1 MTASRPEKKE
11 CDVLILG
18 ASLAGSCLAR
28 QLRLQ
33 LPDLRIIV
41 IDKKRPQDFRYWV
54 GEATVP
60 LWVDYA
66 VRNCQLGPY
75 LWKNHIVKHGVRFFF
90 DSAAKDLPLC
100 QMSEF
105 GRREYPVIASFH
117 LDRATFDLDLVRMNR
132 ELGIEVLLGVGTV
145 GRTRRAIELSGQ
157 NGQTGHVVATTA
169 GPISCRWLVD
179 ATGMS
184 ALLARKLGL
193 LCEDWKRVRTACY
206 WSRFSGVGNID
217 QLGDDAWRRRVG
229 YTERNLS
236 ANHYMYRGYWIWQI
250 PITDK
255 LTSIGVTVDEELF
268 PLTLKNAGELHRFL
282 LQHRC
287 LRDLLGD
294 SAKAIDFHGLTNLA
308 RHSSAFCSIDRW
320 FITGMASSFVDPL
333 FSSNSMTI
341 AAQNI
346 LIGRLIEA
354 DREGNAAIFR
364 SRVAHFNS
372 FFTAFHEANLR
383 ALDYRAHGSF
393 DAWAPF
399 RMAMLNNI
407 ITRAAPEYYRG
418 LQTLV
423 ELADRRV
430 DQPVLTAEALG
441 QLIEN
446 GFSGAIRRMKN
457 EYTDFLDQHAQ
468 YYGLNAAQFLEGTER
483 LSARRHLWDEP
494 TEAVLRQRSAEDL
507 LSYEALVRH
516 YVSQMAALTGV
527 PWSEAAFDRSFERRY
542 ASTQRLAD
550 LVDALRAAA
559 VSKGA
564 DAPNTD
570 DADHSAGANLW
581 SPTGPPCPDTVG
593 WVRG

>member
-1 MTASRPEKKE
+1 MTAARSEKKE

-33 LPDLRIIV
+33 MPDLRIVV

-66 VRNCQLGPY
+66 VRSCQLGPY

-90 DSAAKDLPLC
+90 DSAAKDLPLWEL
-100 QMSEF
+100 SEF

-117 LDRATFDLDLVRMNR
+117 LDRAAFDLDLVRMNR

-145 GRTRRAIELSGQ
+145 GRTRRAIELNGPSGH
-157 NGQTGHVVATTA
+157 TVATTA
-169 GPISCRWLVD
+169 GPIGCRWLVD
-179 ATGMS
+179 ATGMN

-193 LCEDWKRVRTACY
+193 LCEDWKRVRTASY
-206 WSRFSGVGNID
+206 WSRFTDVGNID
-217 QLGDDAWRRRVG
+217 QLGDDDWRRRVG

-255 LTSIGVTVDEELF
+255 LTSIGVTVDEDLF
-268 PLTLKNAGELHRFL
+268 PLTLKTAGELHRFL

-294 SAKAIDFHGLTNLA
+294 GAQAIDFHGLTHLA
-308 RHSSAFCSIDRW
+308 RHASAFCSVDRW

-354 DREGNAAIFR
+354 DRAGDAAIFS

-372 FFTAFHEANLR
+372 FFNAFHEANLR
-383 ALDYRAHGSF
+383 ALDYRGHGSF

-407 ITRAAPEYYRG
+407 ITRAAPEYYRS
-418 LQTLV
+418 LKTLI

-430 DQPVLTAEALG
+430 GQPVLTAEALG
-441 QLIEN
+441 QMIES
-446 GFSGAIRRMKN
+446 GFSGAIRRLKG
-457 EYTDFLDQHAQ
+457 EYTDFLEQHGQ
-468 YYGLNAAQFLEGTER
+468 YYGLNARQFLEGTER

-494 TEAVLRQRSAEDL
+494 TEAVLQQRSAEDM

-516 YVSQMAALTGV
+516 YVSRMAELQGV
-527 PWSEAAFDRSFERRY
+527 PFSEAAFTRIFDRRY
-542 ASTQRLAD
+542 AGAQRLAD

-559 VSKGA
+559 A
-564 DAPNTD
+564 NPP
-570 DADHSAGANLW
+570 AGAAEKAGVNLW